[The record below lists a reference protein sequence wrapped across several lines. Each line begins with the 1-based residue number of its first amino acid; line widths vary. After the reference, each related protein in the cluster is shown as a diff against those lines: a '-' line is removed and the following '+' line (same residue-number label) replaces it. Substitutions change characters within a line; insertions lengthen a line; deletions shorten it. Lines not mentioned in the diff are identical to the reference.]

1 MYMQYPEGVPDDK
14 KFALGHPFYSLIPG
28 LFMYAT
34 IWMREHNR
42 VVTILKKEHPSWD
55 DEQLYQT
62 GKLII
67 TGLYLY
73 LLCVHV
79 CVTARLLL
87 YLQLR

>member
-1 MYMQYPEGVPDDK
+1 MKDADVYMQYPEGVPDDK
-14 KFALGHPFYSLIPG
+14 KFALGHPFFSLIPG

-73 LLCVHV
+73 LLYSACVIV
-79 CVTARLLL
+79 
-87 YLQLR
+87 